1 MLQIGGGG
9 AEVTLFKTITRS
21 QRNQI
26 KWRDVALRF
35 GMAVALKRYNT
46 ELWRDSGGTVAHVKN
61 RCFPPNFILPFH
73 LTLVILQTCQVSSAN
88 KGIFYEDDWK
98 LSNLAKKGKHFGGFR
113 RERQFLRSSILYH
126 KSNCHAKS
134 QSCNSFLVEF
144 LRLLVL
150 VLLSVTSAPSP
161 LHVILLIKTY

>member
-88 KGIFYEDDWK
+88 KGIFYEDGWK
-98 LSNLAKKGKHFGGFR
+98 LSNLAKKGKNISAVFGGSGCFSTVPYCTIKATAMPN
-113 RERQFLRSSILYH
+113 L
-126 KSNCHAKS
+126 KA
-134 QSCNSFLVEF
+134 
-144 LRLLVL
+144 
-150 VLLSVTSAPSP
+150 VT
-161 LHVILLIKTY
+161 LF